1 MLGVSHYNIWIGL
14 TALFVTGIIPYSYWI
29 VRLNFFWHEN
39 NGSFRTMPCC
49 SCVCQQLHKKR
60 LEKSIISKKVIE
72 VEEDST
78 SNNDGIPMNSNDTS
92 NNENTSNESKISY
105 RKMHPKTDLV
115 VKKKKPKIE
124 ESSDKQNHKQNIN
137 IITNNNG
144 SDKSQVKQ
152 TLLKGIIRDDDS
164 LFPISLPPDTANEN
178 DLIDNIHLDEE
189 ANIGLPITAN
199 ISSSD
204 QFCNIC
210 LEEYMVGEDIGWSK
224 NDSCHHVFHKK
235 CILEWLVQH
244 QDCPI
249 CRNKF

>member
-1 MLGVSHYNIWIGL
+1 
-14 TALFVTGIIPYSYWI
+14 
-29 VRLNFFWHEN
+29 
-39 NGSFRTMPCC
+39 MPCC

-92 NNENTSNESKISY
+92 NDENTSNESKISY

-137 IITNNNG
+137 IINNNG